1 MHIYPSGAGSHDL
14 ESGDEI
20 LVVLGIV
27 CALLVVG
34 SAIIGQGHL
43 LDSTRIISGDSSN
56 TSHDITI
63 TVKNTELG
71 YLFTKLYIKV
81 ENESGQ
87 VMLFDNTRA
96 VLVQDGREFDPVEKN
111 DVPGIIYDGTT
122 EWDMRFKGV
131 EKDDFMLRL
140 ILTGE
145 DGKFIPFEIDVGVG

>member
-1 MHIYPSGAGSHDL
+1 M
-14 ESGDEI
+14 
-20 LVVLGIV
+20 
-27 CALLVVG
+27 
-34 SAIIGQGHL
+34 
-43 LDSTRIISGDSSN
+43 
-56 TSHDITI
+56 
-63 TVKNTELG
+63 G